1 LEWTKYVETDPRYL
15 RPTEVDHLCGDAS
28 QAAAKLGWKPRVR
41 FRELIEMMVRSDEA
55 DVRAA
60 LAGRA
65 PNT

>member
-1 LEWTKYVETDPRYL
+1 
-15 RPTEVDHLCGDAS
+15 
-28 QAAAKLGWKPRVR
+28 VR